1 MTLRWRNALAL
12 GAGLWLA
19 LAPPALADPPAIVQ
33 QEVGHLLRYI
43 GNSGCAFKRNGAWN
57 DARAAQAH
65 AREKYDFLASLGSI
79 ETTRDFIDKAA
90 SFSSITGE
98 PYEIRCGSSANVT
111 SNQWLSDELSRYR
124 AARPQSIK

>member
-1 MTLRWRNALAL
+1 VTLRWRNALAL

-43 GNSGCAFKRNGAWN
+43 GNSGCAFKRNGTWN

-65 AREKYDFLASLGSI
+65 AREKYDFLVTLGRI
-79 ETTRDFIDKAA
+79 DTTRDFIEKAA
-90 SFSSITGE
+90 TSSSLTGE
-98 PYEIRCGSSANVT
+98 PYEVRCGTGATVSSNR
-111 SNQWLSDELSRYR
+111 WLGEELSRYR
-124 AARPQSIK
+124 AARRL